1 MERGKSCYWL
11 FLGLLLVL
19 GCAAPEQGAPTT
31 LTNQVPGTGMLTGE
45 VTAPSAFQAARV
57 YAKNLDKDILYMV
70 YTGGGHYQ
78 TVAMLPGSYEIWVEK
93 PGFDSD
99 TETIQVEAGGDLNVD
114 FSLREVSAQAVGQ
127 GTFMGLD
134 RGGRAKDALLLSYE
148 ELYPEDPIKPVF
160 EQNCIQCH
168 GKSFLTFFHKSA
180 EEWDKTLGAM
190 LETRIP
196 PDTVDA
202 DQRKDLVRYLSS
214 HFGPDSPDRRM
225 KLDVEIPLDEKALS

>member
-78 TVAMLPGSYEIWVEK
+78 TVAMLPGIYEIWVEK

-99 TETIQVEAGGDLNVD
+99 TETFTYYPTPRRSDMPKIDVSSDGNVWYSTRALPDGG
-114 FSLREVSAQAVGQ
+114 VGV
-127 GTFMGLD
+127 
-134 RGGRAKDALLLSYE
+134 
-148 ELYPEDPIKPVF
+148 LYPD
-160 EQNCIQCH
+160 
-168 GKSFLTFFHKSA
+168 KSKITSLA
-180 EEWDKTLGAM
+180 A
-190 LETRIP
+190 
-196 PDTVDA
+196 A
-202 DQRKDLVRYLSS
+202 Q
-214 HFGPDSPDRRM
+214 
-225 KLDVEIPLDEKALS
+225 